1 MVRWDRLAGALLL
14 MFAVYTMVTAVRL
27 GMWMGRIPGPGFAP
41 LWIGAGLALCG
52 FLMLV
57 RPVPAAAAHP
67 PARTPAERAA
77 GRGELVLAAQITLAA
92 AVAMLLIPKVGMLA
106 ALALLLVALVRLLGA
121 SWSSAAA
128 TGVVVPLVL
137 YLLFVRWLAVPIPKG
152 PWGF

>member
-57 RPVPAAAAHP
+57 RPAPAAPLPPARMPDERTAARGELILAAEIVVAAAA
-67 PARTPAERAA
+67 A
-77 GRGELVLAAQITLAA
+77 I
-92 AVAMLLIPKVGMLA
+92 LLIPVVGMLA
-106 ALALLLVALVRLLGA
+106 GLALLILALVRLLGG
-121 SWSSAAA
+121 SWGSAAA
-128 TGVVVPLVL
+128 TGVVVPVAF
-137 YLLFVRWLAVPIPKG
+137 YLMFVRWLAVPIPKG